1 MLKKTLRMSI
11 TLLLLFAL
19 LNRPIFSMSDTAST
33 ISCYSKGSI
42 EDDDEDDD
50 MKQLPLY

>member
-1 MLKKTLRMSI
+1 MSKKFLRMSI
-11 TLLLLFAL
+11 TLLVLLAL
-19 LNRPIFSMSDTAST
+19 LNRPIFSMSDTASNV
-33 ISCYSKGSI
+33 SCYSKCSI